1 MATGICYTQSGNVK
15 RYEEG
20 TGDFSI
26 TYWVASEDKNSV
38 IRMGKIT
45 NITATVE
52 PDQFNPGLDYKWQ
65 CTYTYYNN
73 DNNSYSITNNKN
85 SSLFYSIRIDKDTY
99 PLTGFESSM
108 TYTYGISF
116 DGNHYPDFYTAYVNG
131 GFEYVKD
138 AMSTVTPFPDE
149 SKYGSPN
156 LAVSTYYKGKVKSF
170 CFWKQPKKNKKFKIY
185 IDHTADISYIGI
197 ASPYGEKYY
206 TITPKTFIEFTLY
219 WDYGEGTNDPYGIFQ
234 YMVINVYLYKE
245 NNKNKY
251 PHKTTATHQYI
262 ENNGMKLRETISWDD
277 IEDGEQINIGCYGLI
292 KENSGKIYYSDPKFM
307 WDPYYNMIVTSNI
320 DVYLKGKI
328 YYNNTLIKEGVT
340 DLYTYGTGETD
351 YSDNEG
357 RFRFH
362 FYINGALQRS
372 QIDSKAVSFSNDVQQ
387 IRIYGYKESADDGI
401 HADRYYIY
409 DNGRC
414 ALYDTYKLNGKWYR
428 KIDSTFNIN
437 VRVYT
442 SSVGNG
448 GDVCAQV
455 ESYNFTDIPMHT
467 VLDMLMDDLNTSV
480 VVAVGLNNGGT
491 QQVNFELSR
500 RTLNS
505 ISGMP
510 NFKSSIY
517 SSSGLSGRI
526 GFYTID
532 NHKTTITSTHNGMK
546 YNVNYTIY

>member
-26 TYWVASEDKNSV
+26 TYWVASDDKNSV

-65 CTYTYYNN
+65 CSYTYYNN
-73 DNNSYSITNNKN
+73 DNNSYNITNNKN

-99 PLTGFESSM
+99 PLTGYESSM

-116 DGNHYPDFYTAYVNG
+116 DGSHYPDFYTAYING

-138 AMSTVTPFPDE
+138 AMSTVTPFPVE

-170 CFWKQPKKNKKFKIY
+170 CFWKQPKKNKKFKIF
-185 IDHTADISYIGI
+185 IDHTADYSYIGI
-197 ASPYGEKYY
+197 SSPYGEKYY
-206 TITPKTFIEFTLY
+206 TISPKTFKEFTLY
-219 WDYGEGTNDPYGIFQ
+219 WDYEEGMNDPYGIFQ
-234 YMVINVYLYKE
+234 YMLINVYLYKE

-251 PHKTTATHQYI
+251 PTKTTATRQYI
-262 ENNGMKLRETISWDD
+262 KNDGMKLRETISYDD
-277 IEDGEQINIGCYGLI
+277 IEDGEQINIGCYELI
-292 KENSGKIYYSDPKFM
+292 KENSGKIYYSDPQFS
-307 WDPYYNMIVTSNI
+307 WDPNYNIIITPNI

-340 DLYTYGTGETD
+340 DLYTYGTD
-351 YSDNEG
+351 YSDSEG

-362 FYINGALQRS
+362 FYINGALQSS
-372 QIDSKAVSFSNDVQQ
+372 QIDSNAVSFSNDVQQ
-387 IRIYGYKESADDGI
+387 IRIYGYKESADDDI

-414 ALYDTYKLNGKWYR
+414 ALYNTYKLNDKWYYKDNLNYSIALYILPVSEDISKLGSGFNCSIYYAKFSDGDNIKYYPLNDFEDR
-428 KIDSTFNIN
+428 GIIGFECSTTNEEIIHKSN
-437 VRVYT
+437 Y
-442 SSVGNG
+442 
-448 GDVCAQV
+448 
-455 ESYNFTDIPMHT
+455 FTDIDFINDIFD
-467 VLDMLMDDLNTSV
+467 VKLSNVEWDDNVPNEYRNLICNNW
-480 VVAVGLNNGGT
+480 GLNNSNHT
-491 QQVNFELSR
+491 FEIFLEWR
-500 RTLNS
+500 
-505 ISGMP
+505 
-510 NFKSSIY
+510 
-517 SSSGLSGRI
+517 
-526 GFYTID
+526 
-532 NHKTTITSTHNGMK
+532 
-546 YNVNYTIY
+546 

>member
-65 CTYTYYNN
+65 CSYTYYNN
-73 DNNSYSITNNKN
+73 DNNSYNITNNKN

-99 PLTGFESSM
+99 PLTGYESSM

-116 DGNHYPDFYTAYVNG
+116 DGSHYPDFYTAYING
-131 GFEYVKD
+131 GFEYVKN
-138 AMSTVTPFPDE
+138 AMSTITPFPAG

-170 CFWKQPKKNKKFKIY
+170 CFWKQPKKNKKFKIF
-185 IDHTADISYIGI
+185 IDQTSDYSYIGI
-197 ASPYGEKYY
+197 ASNYGEKYY
-206 TITPKTFIEFTLY
+206 TISPKTFKEFTLY
-219 WDYGEGTNDPYGIFQ
+219 WDYDEGMNDPYGIHQ
-234 YMVINVYLYKE
+234 YILINVYLYKE

-251 PHKTTATHQYI
+251 PTKTKATRQYI
-262 ENNGMKLRETISWDD
+262 ENDGMKLRETISWDD
-277 IEDGEQINIGCYGLI
+277 IEDGEQINIGCYELI
-292 KENSGKIYYSDPKFM
+292 KENSGTIYYYDPQFS
-307 WDPYYNMIVTSNI
+307 WDPEYNMIITPHI

-340 DLYTYGTGETD
+340 DLYTYGTD
-351 YSDNEG
+351 YSDSEG

-372 QIDSKAVSFSNDVQQ
+372 QIDSNAVSFSNDVQE
-387 IRIYGYKESADDGI
+387 IRIYGYKESPDDGI

-414 ALYDTYKLNGKWYR
+414 ALYYTNKLNDKWYR
-428 KIDSTFNIN
+428 KIDSVFIIN
-437 VRVYT
+437 VRVYI
-442 SSVGNG
+442 SIAGNG
-448 GDVCAQV
+448 GDICAQI
-455 ESYNFTDIPMHT
+455 ESYNFTGIPMHT

-500 RTLNS
+500 RTFNS
-505 ISGMP
+505 TSGMP

-517 SSSGLSGRI
+517 SSSGFSGMI
-526 GFYTID
+526 GFYTVD

-546 YNVNYTIY
+546 YNVNYRIY

>member
-65 CTYTYYNN
+65 CSYTYYNN
-73 DNNSYSITNNKN
+73 DNNSYNITNNKN

-116 DGNHYPDFYTAYVNG
+116 DGSHYPDFYTAYING
-131 GFEYVKD
+131 GFEDVKN
-138 AMSTVTPFPDE
+138 AMSTVTPFPVE

-170 CFWKQPKKNKKFKIY
+170 CFWKKPKKNKKFKIF
-185 IDHTADISYIGI
+185 IDHTADYSYIGI

-206 TITPKTFIEFTLY
+206 TISPKTFKEFTLY

-245 NNKNKY
+245 NNKDKY
-251 PHKTTATHQYI
+251 PHKTTATRQYI
-262 ENNGMKLRETISWDD
+262 ENDGMQLRENISWDD
-277 IEDGEQINIGCYGLI
+277 IEDGEQINIGCYDLI
-292 KENSGKIYYSDPKFM
+292 KENSGKIYYSDPQFS
-307 WDPYYNMIVTSNI
+307 WDPKYNIIITPNI

-340 DLYTYGTGETD
+340 DLYTYGTD
-351 YSDNEG
+351 YSDSEG

-362 FYINGALQRS
+362 FYINGALQSS
-372 QIDSKAVSFSNDVQQ
+372 QIDSNAVSFSNDVQQ

-414 ALYDTYKLNGKWYR
+414 ALYNTYKLNDKWYYNGDNLNYSIALYILPVSEDISKLSSGFNCSLYYAKLSDGDNTKYYPLNDFEDR
-428 KIDSTFNIN
+428 GIIGFECSTTNEEIIHRSN
-437 VRVYT
+437 Y
-442 SSVGNG
+442 
-448 GDVCAQV
+448 
-455 ESYNFTDIPMHT
+455 FTDIDFINDIFD
-467 VLDMLMDDLNTSV
+467 VKLSSVEWDDNVPNEYRNLICNNW
-480 VVAVGLNNGGT
+480 GLNNSNHT
-491 QQVNFELSR
+491 FEIFLEWR
-500 RTLNS
+500 
-505 ISGMP
+505 
-510 NFKSSIY
+510 
-517 SSSGLSGRI
+517 
-526 GFYTID
+526 
-532 NHKTTITSTHNGMK
+532 
-546 YNVNYTIY
+546 

>member
-26 TYWVASEDKNSV
+26 TYWVASDDKNSV
-38 IRMGKIT
+38 IKMGKIT

-73 DNNSYSITNNKN
+73 DNNSYNITNNKN

-99 PLTGFESSM
+99 PLTGYESSM

-116 DGNHYPDFYTAYVNG
+116 DGSHYPDFYTAYING
-131 GFEYVKD
+131 GFEDVKN
-138 AMSTVTPFPDE
+138 AMSTVTPFPVE

-170 CFWKQPKKNKKFKIY
+170 CFWKKPKKNKKFKIY

-206 TITPKTFIEFTLY
+206 TIFPKTFKEFTLY

-245 NNKNKY
+245 NNKDKY
-251 PHKTTATHQYI
+251 PTKTTATRQYI
-262 ENNGMKLRETISWDD
+262 ENDGMKLRETISWND
-277 IEDGEQINIGCYGLI
+277 IEDGEQINIGCYDLI
-292 KENSGKIYYSDPKFM
+292 KENSGKIYYSDPQFS
-307 WDPYYNMIVTSNI
+307 WDPALNIISTPHI
-320 DVYLKGKI
+320 DVSLKDKI
-328 YYNNTLIKEGVT
+328 YYTNTLIKEGLT
-340 DLYTYGTGETD
+340 GLYTYGTD
-351 YSDNEG
+351 YSDSEG

-362 FYINGALQRS
+362 FYINGALQSS
-372 QIDSKAVSFSNDVQQ
+372 QIDSNAVSFSNDVQQ

-414 ALYDTYKLNGKWYR
+414 ALYNTYKLNDKWYR
-428 KIDSTFNIN
+428 DYNFNIN
-437 VRVYT
+437 VRVYILVT
-442 SSVGNG
+442 AGYG
-448 GDVCAQV
+448 GEICAQV
-455 ESYNFTDIPMHT
+455 ESWDSTDIPNNT
-467 VLDMLMDDLNTSV
+467 LFDILMDDLNTSV
-480 VVAVGLNNGGT
+480 VVAVGFTDTGI
-491 QQVNFELSR
+491 QQVDFELSR

-505 ISGMP
+505 ISGTP
-510 NFKSSIY
+510 NFKSFIY

-526 GFYTID
+526 GFYTLD
-532 NHKTTITSTHNGMK
+532 KHKTTITSTHNGIK
-546 YNVNYTIY
+546 YNVNYTID

>member
-20 TGDFSI
+20 IGDFSI

-65 CTYTYYNN
+65 CSYTYYNN
-73 DNNSYSITNNKN
+73 DNNSYNITNNKN

-99 PLTGFESSM
+99 PLTGYESSM

-116 DGNHYPDFYTAYVNG
+116 DGSHYPDFYTAYING

-138 AMSTVTPFPDE
+138 AMSTVTPFPVE

-156 LAVSTYYKGKVKSF
+156 LAVSAYYKGKVKSF
-170 CFWKQPKKNKKFKIY
+170 CFWKQPKKNKKFKIF
-185 IDHTADISYIGI
+185 IDQTSDYSYIGI
-197 ASPYGEKYY
+197 ASNYGEKYY
-206 TITPKTFIEFTLY
+206 TISPKTFKEFTLY
-219 WDYGEGTNDPYGIFQ
+219 WDYDEGMNDPYGIHQ
-234 YMVINVYLYKE
+234 YILINVYLYKE

-251 PHKTTATHQYI
+251 PTKTKATRQYI
-262 ENNGMKLRETISWDD
+262 ENDGMKLRETISWDD
-277 IEDGEQINIGCYGLI
+277 IEDGEQINIGCYELI
-292 KENSGKIYYSDPKFM
+292 KENSGTIYYYDPQFS
-307 WDPYYNMIVTSNI
+307 WDPEYNMIITPHI

-340 DLYTYGTGETD
+340 DLYTYGTD

-372 QIDSKAVSFSNDVQQ
+372 QIDSNAVSFSNDVQQ

-414 ALYDTYKLNGKWYR
+414 ALYNTYKLNDKWYYKDNLNYSIALYILPVSEDISKLGSGFNCSIYYAKFSDGDNTKYYPLNDFEDR
-428 KIDSTFNIN
+428 GIIGFECSTTNEEIIHKSN
-437 VRVYT
+437 Y
-442 SSVGNG
+442 
-448 GDVCAQV
+448 
-455 ESYNFTDIPMHT
+455 FTDIDFINDIFD
-467 VLDMLMDDLNTSV
+467 VKLSNVEWDDNVPNEYRNLICNNW
-480 VVAVGLNNGGT
+480 GLNNSNHT
-491 QQVNFELSR
+491 FEIFLEWR
-500 RTLNS
+500 
-505 ISGMP
+505 
-510 NFKSSIY
+510 
-517 SSSGLSGRI
+517 
-526 GFYTID
+526 
-532 NHKTTITSTHNGMK
+532 
-546 YNVNYTIY
+546 